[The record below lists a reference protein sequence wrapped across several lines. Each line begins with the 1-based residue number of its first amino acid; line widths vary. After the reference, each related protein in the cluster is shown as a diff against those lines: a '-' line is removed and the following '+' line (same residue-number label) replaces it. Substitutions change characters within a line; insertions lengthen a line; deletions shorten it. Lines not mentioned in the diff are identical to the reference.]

1 MLRTAVKSVKSAHQ
15 PCAPA
20 WSVLPPPLTALIE
33 GGEASSNDFGLLRL
47 IWYAFAVVIYDQSCG
62 GKTASVRVIQSN
74 SVVESKA
81 TLELPS
87 AVALPDI
94 RREGGTGERGPV
106 E

>member
-47 IWYAFAVVIYDQSCG
+47 IWYAFAVVIMTSGGSAYG
-62 GKTASVRVIQSN
+62 GKAAPVSVVQSN
-74 SVVESKA
+74 NVVESKA
-81 TLELPS
+81 TLGHPL
-87 AVALPDI
+87 AVASPDL
-94 RREGGTGERGPV
+94 RHMR
-106 E
+106 